1 MTNLVVALVE
11 AARRYPQRPAV
22 LADGAVVGWAELDE
36 ASARVA
42 GGLLAHGVRPG
53 DRVGL
58 RLPDVP
64 AFPVLCLGALRAGA
78 VVVPLRPR
86 PWSFAPRP
94 RGDVRGARLVFAAPG
109 GEGEGAGAEVPG
121 DTTHVP
127 IGPGFLSQVA
137 FWPQYAGVVDRADDA
152 PALMAG
158 PGETPTGP
166 WGPVLGH
173 GELRSGAAAAPEDP
187 EAARRGLPAGAPAF
201 SRTGRAHGLP
211 AALRA
216 LSVLAAARTP
226 ERRAPEPLS
235 LR

>member
-86 PWSFAPRP
+86 PWSFALRP
-94 RGDVRGARLVFAAPG
+94 RGDARGARLVFAAPG
-109 GEGEGAGAEVPG
+109 GEGAGAEVPG

-158 PGETPTGP
+158 PGEAPTGP
-166 WGPVLGH
+166 WGPVLAH
-173 GELRSGAAAAPEDP
+173 GELRSGAAAVPEDP
-187 EAARRGLPAGAPAF
+187 EAARRGLPAGVAAF
-201 SRTGRAHGLP
+201 SRTGRVHGLP
-211 AALRA
+211 AALRTLA
-216 LSVLAAARTP
+216 ALAAA
-226 ERRAPEPLS
+226 RAPEPLS